1 MKYLF
6 KYVYKG
12 HDCATAV
19 MQGPVDELK
28 QYLNAR
34 YVSPPE
40 AIWRQFEFRLHAS
53 SPPVTRLQIHL
64 PDEHRIT
71 FNAAEETLEDVV
83 SRTAHYNTSLTEYF
97 VINNINALAR
107 DTLYQDMPKYFT
119 WNSTEKKWN
128 TRKKGTSIGRM
139 YFVGP
144 SGGERFFLRTLLTVV
159 KGARS
164 YEDIRSVDGNV
175 CETFKAACVARGL
188 YESDDEWHQCLTE
201 ASVMQT
207 GSQLRS
213 LFITILTH
221 GPPANPSNLWEDH
234 KVNLSDD
241 CAHRLRQHGIDV
253 PTEDQIYSLALLHI
267 QDELARTLGK
277 TLVDYGLPEP
287 DQGLAAEL
295 HIEAIRL
302 IRDQLETDL
311 PALQEKLK
319 AAIPTLNADQKIAR
333 NAIIDAYEAGNHGV
347 FFIDGPGGTGKTYL
361 ENIILQSVR
370 SKNDIAL
377 AVASSGIAALLL
389 DKGWTAHSRFKIPL
403 QLTPTSQC
411 AITRQSDLAK
421 LLRRTKL
428 IIWDE
433 APMMHKMAFE
443 TLDRTLRD
451 ILDNDH
457 PFGGLIIVM
466 CGDFRQLLPVVPK
479 GSRPQIVM
487 ASIKESYIWQ
497 HIQIFHLRI
506 NMRTQDV
513 SAQQNA
519 ELGGL
524 TFADWLLALG
534 EDRLSS
540 EPGGYIKCPKSMI
553 VQQRDEEHGRASLID
568 RVYP

>member
-1 MKYLF
+1 
-6 KYVYKG
+6 
-12 HDCATAV
+12 
-19 MQGPVDELK
+19 
-28 QYLNAR
+28 
-34 YVSPPE
+34 
-40 AIWRQFEFRLHAS
+40 
-53 SPPVTRLQIHL
+53 
-64 PDEHRIT
+64 
-71 FNAAEETLEDVV
+71 
-83 SRTAHYNTSLTEYF
+83 
-97 VINNINALAR
+97 
-107 DTLYQDMPKYFT
+107 
-119 WNSTEKKWN
+119 
-128 TRKKGTSIGRM
+128 M

-144 SGGERFFLRTLLTVV
+144 SGGERFFLRTLLAVV
-159 KGARS
+159 KSARS
-164 YEDIRSVDGNV
+164 YEDLRSVDGNV
-175 CETFKAACVARGL
+175 YETFKAACVARGL

-213 LFITILTH
+213 LFITILSH
-221 GPPANPSNLWEDH
+221 GPPANPSHLWEDH
-234 KVNLSDD
+234 KVNLADD
-241 CAHRLRQHGIDV
+241 CAHRLRQRGIEV
-253 PTEDQIYSLALLHI
+253 PTDDQIYSLALLHI

-277 TLVDYGLPEP
+277 TLLDYGLPEL
-287 DQGLAAEL
+287 DQGLATEL

-302 IRDQLETDL
+302 IRDQLQTDL

-319 AAIPTLNADQKIAR
+319 SATPTLNIDQRIAR

-389 DKGWTAHSRFKIPL
+389 DKGWTAHSRFKISIH
-403 QLTPTSQC
+403 LTPTSQC

-428 IIWDE
+428 ILWDQ

-457 PFGGLIIVM
+457 PFGCLIIVM
-466 CGDFRQLLPVVPK
+466 CGDFCQLLPVVPK

-487 ASIKESYIWQ
+487 ASIRESYIWQ
-497 HIQIFHLRI
+497 HIQIFHLQI

-513 SAQQNA
+513 SAQENA

-524 TFADWLLALG
+524 TFADWLLPLG

-553 VQQRDEEHGRASLID
+553 VQHRDEEHGRASLIE
-568 RVYP
+568 RVYLGIK